1 MRYLVRERIFSIGDK
16 FDIQDESGRNVY
28 EVAGKVFSFG
38 NKLNIFDMSG
48 NNLIYIEQ
56 KIFKF
61 LPEYYIYMGDK
72 IVANVKKEFTFFR
85 PKFNIFSDFGD
96 FTLEGDIFAHDFSI
110 FKDGNEICRV
120 NKKWIS
126 ISDAYGVE
134 IFGDEDPAFIL
145 ALCIVFDQVLYDNNG
160 SKNA

>member
-72 IVANVKKEFTFFR
+72 IVANVKRSSHF
-85 PKFNIFSDFGD
+85 
-96 FTLEGDIFAHDFSI
+96 
-110 FKDGNEICRV
+110 
-120 NKKWIS
+120 
-126 ISDAYGVE
+126 
-134 IFGDEDPAFIL
+134 
-145 ALCIVFDQVLYDNNG
+145 
-160 SKNA
+160 